1 MLNELFHD
9 QELLKQALT
18 LSHHGKS
25 APYERLE
32 FLGDRVL
39 GIIVADMLYHTFDK
53 EKEGEL
59 ARRFTGLVREETL
72 AQIATQLNLGNLM
85 ITKEHEL
92 RQNRSILADVC
103 EAVLGALYLD
113 SGLEAVRAFM
123 EPIWT
128 PLLHMDKKAPK
139 DAKSALQEWAQQNGH
154 KLPVY
159 TLIEKTGEEHAPQF
173 IMQAEVI
180 GIGCAVGQGA
190 NKKTAEQVA
199 AGNLLKQVV
208 K

>member
-1 MLNELFHD
+1 MLEKLFRNK
-9 QELLKQALT
+9 ELLKQALT

-39 GIIVADMLYHTFDK
+39 GLIIADMLYHTFDK

-72 AQIATQLNLGNLM
+72 AQIALQLNLGDMM

-92 RQNRSILADVC
+92 RTNRSVLSDVC

-113 SGLEAVRAFM
+113 SGLEAVRSFM

-139 DAKSALQEWAQQNGH
+139 DAKSALQEWAQQHGH

-159 TLIEKTGEEHAPQF
+159 TLIDKTGEEHAPKF
-173 IMQAEVI
+173 IMQVDVEGLGQAI
-180 GIGCAVGQGA
+180 GEGT
-190 NKKTAEQVA
+190 NKKTAEQTA
-199 AGNLLKQVV
+199 ASNLLKQV

>member
-1 MLNELFHD
+1 MPEKLFHNPD
-9 QELLKQALT
+9 LLKQALT

-39 GIIVADMLYHTFDK
+39 GLIVADMLYHTFGK

-72 AQIATQLNLGNLM
+72 ALVAEKLKLGDLL
-85 ITKEHEL
+85 ITNENEL
-92 RQNRSILADVC
+92 RTNQSILADVC

-113 SGLEAVRAFM
+113 RGLEVVRSFM

-128 PLLHMDKKAPK
+128 PLLHVNRKAPK
-139 DAKSALQEWAQQNGH
+139 DAKSALQEWAQGNGY

-159 TLIEKTGEEHAPQF
+159 TLVEKIGEEHAPLF
-173 IMQAEVI
+173 VMKAEVTDFGHAI
-180 GIGCAVGQGA
+180 GQGG
-190 NKKTAEQVA
+190 NKKSAEQA
-199 AGNLLKQVV
+199 AAENLLKQVNI
-208 K
+208 

>member
-1 MLNELFHD
+1 MLKELFHN

-39 GIIVADMLYHTFDK
+39 GLIVADMLYHAFGK

-72 AQIATQLNLGNLM
+72 AQIATQLNLGEM
-85 ITKEHEL
+85 IITKEHEL
-92 RQNRSILADVC
+92 RTNRSILADVC
-103 EAVLGALYLD
+103 EAVLGAMYLD
-113 SGLEAVRAFM
+113 SGLEAVRVFM

-139 DAKSALQEWAQQNGH
+139 DAKSALQEWAQQHGH

-173 IMQAEVI
+173 VIQVEVV
-180 GIGCAVGQGA
+180 GVGQATGQGT
-190 NKKTAEQVA
+190 NKKTAEQTA
-199 AGNLLKQVV
+199 AQNLLKQVNA
-208 K
+208 

>member
-1 MLNELFHD
+1 MLTQLFHN

-39 GIIVADMLYHTFDK
+39 GLIVADMLYTTFGK

-72 AQIATQLNLGNLM
+72 AQVAEQLKLGDMM

-92 RQNRSILADVC
+92 RHNRSVLADVC

-113 SGLEAVRAFM
+113 SGLEAVRTFM
-123 EPIWT
+123 EPIWG

-139 DAKSALQEWAQQNGH
+139 DAKSTLQEWAQQHGH

-159 TLIEKTGEEHAPQF
+159 TLVEKTGEEHAPLF
-173 IMQAEVI
+173 VMQAEVI
-180 GIGCAVGQGA
+180 GVGCAVGQGN
-190 NKKTAEQVA
+190 NKKMAEQIA
-199 AGNLLKQVV
+199 AENLLKQV
-208 K
+208 KS

>member
-1 MLNELFHD
+1 MLEKLFHN

-39 GIIVADMLYHTFDK
+39 GLIIADMLYHTFDK

-72 AQIATQLNLGNLM
+72 AQIAVQLNLGEKM

-92 RQNRSILADVC
+92 RTNRSVLSDVC
-103 EAVLGALYLD
+103 EAVLGAMYLD
-113 SGLEAVRAFM
+113 SGLETVRAFM

-139 DAKSALQEWAQQNGH
+139 DAKSALQEWAQQHGH

-159 TLIEKTGEEHAPQF
+159 TLIDKTGEEHAPKF
-173 IMQAEVI
+173 IMQVDVEGLGQAI
-180 GIGCAVGQGA
+180 GEGT
-190 NKKTAEQVA
+190 NKKTAEQTA
-199 AGNLLKQVV
+199 ASNLLKQV

>member
-1 MLNELFHD
+1 MLEKLFRNK
-9 QELLKQALT
+9 ELLKQALT

-39 GIIVADMLYHTFDK
+39 GLIIADMLYHTFDK

-72 AQIATQLNLGNLM
+72 AQIAVQLNLGEMM

-92 RQNRSILADVC
+92 RANRSVLSDVC

-113 SGLEAVRAFM
+113 SGLEAVRSFM

-139 DAKSALQEWAQQNGH
+139 DAKSALQEWAQQHGH

-159 TLIEKTGEEHAPQF
+159 TLIDKTGEEHAPRF
-173 IMQAEVI
+173 IMQVDVDGLGQAI
-180 GIGCAVGQGA
+180 GEGT
-190 NKKTAEQVA
+190 NKKTAEQTA
-199 AGNLLKQVV
+199 ASNLLKQV

>member
-1 MLNELFHD
+1 MPEKLFHNPD
-9 QELLKQALT
+9 LLKQALT

-39 GIIVADMLYHTFDK
+39 GLIVADMLYHTFGK

-72 AQIATQLNLGNLM
+72 ALVAEKLKLGDLL
-85 ITKEHEL
+85 ITNENEL
-92 RQNRSILADVC
+92 RTNQSILADVC

-113 SGLEAVRAFM
+113 RGLEVVRSFM

-128 PLLHMDKKAPK
+128 PLLHVNRKAPK
-139 DAKSALQEWAQQNGH
+139 DAKSALQEWAQGNGY

-159 TLIEKTGEEHAPQF
+159 TLVEKIGEEHAPLF
-173 IMQAEVI
+173 VMKTEVTGFGHAI
-180 GIGCAVGQGA
+180 GQGG
-190 NKKTAEQVA
+190 NKKSAEQA
-199 AGNLLKQVV
+199 AAENLLKQVNI
-208 K
+208 

>member
-1 MLNELFHD
+1 MLSDLF
-9 QELLKQALT
+9 QNKELLKQALT

-39 GIIVADMLYHTFDK
+39 GLIIADMLYHTFDK

-72 AQIATQLNLGNLM
+72 AQIALQLNLGDMM

-92 RQNRSILADVC
+92 RTNRSVLSDVC

-113 SGLEAVRAFM
+113 SGLEAVRSFM

-139 DAKSALQEWAQQNGH
+139 DAKSALQEWAQQHGH

-159 TLIEKTGEEHAPQF
+159 TLIDKTGEEHAPKF
-173 IMQAEVI
+173 IMQVDVEGLGQAI
-180 GIGCAVGQGA
+180 GEGT
-190 NKKTAEQVA
+190 NKKTAEQTA
-199 AGNLLKQVV
+199 ASNLLKQV

>member
-1 MLNELFHD
+1 MLKELFHNQD
-9 QELLKQALT
+9 LLKQALT

-39 GIIVADMLYHTFDK
+39 GLIVADMLYHTFDQ

-72 AQIATQLNLGNLM
+72 AQIATQLGLGDLI

-92 RQNRSILADVC
+92 RYNRSILADVC
-103 EAVLGALYLD
+103 EAVLGAMYLD
-113 SGLEAVRAFM
+113 SGLEVVRAFM

-128 PLLHMDKKAPK
+128 PLLHVDKKAPK
-139 DAKSALQEWAQQNGH
+139 DAKSALQEWAQQHGH

-173 IMQAEVI
+173 VIQVEVV
-180 GIGCAVGQGA
+180 GVGQATGHGP
-190 NKKTAEQVA
+190 NKKAAEQTA
-199 AGNLLKQVV
+199 AGNLLKQVNA
-208 K
+208 